1 MDTELKFEQIL
12 CFDVLAKAVTT
23 HEETTETTLPDYCP
37 TASRILDATGQ
48 LLVREKQAAEGLLR
62 GDVRVSVLYL
72 RRKRR
77 GCRASR

>member
-48 LLVREKQAAEGLLR
+48 LLVREKQAAEGCC
-62 GDVRVSVLYL
+62 GVMC
-72 RRKRR
+72 
-77 GCRASR
+77 G